1 MIVMLNSLED
11 FTLPSFAAISRGGS
25 SARLSEAASARID
38 ARRTAF
44 IQLIDAVPTPWIY
57 NVTGKSDGT
66 TLNAQ
71 ERRTLSRRYIAAGA
85 VLFDTQAQQDP
96 RPPRSATPHLDEF
109 PLQHAMPRP
118 DGLPPRIVRGALFC
132 RLANFIEGHA
142 AVRTDV
148 ALAVASMLD
157 APLPS
162 IPTFG
167 HGAAGEMS
175 LLSHLFGDLIERMSL
190 EEKEALALI
199 NGAPFAT
206 ALLADSLL
214 SAGPLLQE
222 IAATIA
228 GAIDTYPAPLDAYD
242 PILASL
248 WRNPH
253 AAHALALIADARRAL
268 DKPAQH
274 APQPTQAPVSFRAAP
289 RLLARALRT
298 YSSLRLTVEHSLQA
312 VTDNPV
318 VVDGDG
324 PLRALGN
331 GGFFDADA
339 PPLFDELASV
349 YADLTRL
356 LEKLGTR
363 LAEKRTAS
371 LTPPAQARLR
381 GLVCALAGYSED
393 AASSATRTPL
403 PGTDGGGA
411 PQNDLISPVMQAWT
425 KHVATGQILSRSIA
439 TLSAVLD
446 TAKGNVATDP
456 HAICTNLLDRMASAT
471 AVLADPP

>member
-11 FTLPSFAAISRGGS
+11 FTLASFAAVSRGGA
-25 SARLSEAASARID
+25 SAQLSEAASARID

-44 IQLIDAVPTPWIY
+44 IQLVDAVPTPWIY

-71 ERRTLSRRYIAAGA
+71 ERRTLSRRHIAAGA
-85 VLFDTQAQQDP
+85 VLFDTQPRQDP
-96 RPPRSATPHLDEF
+96 RPPRSATPHPDEF
-109 PLQHAMPRP
+109 
-118 DGLPPRIVRGALFC
+118 PPRIVRGALFC

-206 ALLADSLL
+206 ALLVDSLL
-214 SAGPLLQE
+214 SATPLLLE
-222 IAATIA
+222 IAKTIA
-228 GAIDTYPAPLDAYD
+228 GAIDAYPAPLDAYD

-268 DKPAQH
+268 DEPAQH
-274 APQPTQAPVSFRAAP
+274 TPQPTQAPVSFRAAP

-298 YSSLRLTVEHSLQA
+298 YSSLRLTAKQSLQA

-318 VVDGDG
+318 VVDGG
-324 PLRALGN
+324 GTLRVLSN

-339 PPLFDELASV
+339 PPLFDDLAGV
-349 YADLTRL
+349 YADLARL

-363 LAEKRTAS
+363 LAEKHAAF
-371 LTPPAQARLR
+371 LPPPAQARLR
-381 GLVCALAGYSED
+381 GLVSALAGYAED
-393 AASSATRTPL
+393 AVTAATRTPL

-425 KHVATGQILSRSIA
+425 KHVTAGETLSRSIA
-439 TLSAVLD
+439 TLSAILD

-456 HAICTNLLDRMASAT
+456 HAICTNLLDRMAST
-471 AVLADPP
+471 TFVLAGPP